1 MRPILAASL
10 AALAVAAAGA
20 AGAQPPAPGQREF
33 SLTLYEQPDYRG
45 ASVTFYG
52 DNANIGSTG
61 FADRARSAQV
71 RGTWRLCEGGGY
83 RNRCEVLSAN
93 VRDLDAYGLSG
104 RVGSAQ
110 LLGAADRAY
119 ADDRRAP
126 YGQPYPPAPYRDDD
140 RGAARPPA
148 GYYPDQPY
156 PEDDRGAPAYPPALD
171 APRGSYGAPSSPL
184 PPPPDRGAD
193 RYRAEEPDGIE
204 GATSVF
210 FPRPTLRGWPVSAW
224 RRGAADAFCRAQ
236 GLGPAIYFD
245 QGGRARE
252 ALEPD
257 GRRVGDGP
265 VLRDVL
271 CRR

>member
-1 MRPILAASL
+1 MRPTLAAPL
-10 AALAVAAAGA
+10 AAAALAVAGA
-20 AGAQPPAPGQREF
+20 ASAQAPAPGQRDF
-33 SLTLYEQPDYRG
+33 SLTLYAQPDYRG

-61 FADRARSAQV
+61 FASRARSAQV

-93 VRDLDAYGLSG
+93 VGDLAAYGLDG

-110 LLGAADRAY
+110 FLGPADRGD
-119 ADDRRAP
+119 ADDRRDPYAAAP
-126 YGQPYPPAPYRDDD
+126 GRYGQSY
-140 RGAARPPA
+140 PPA
-148 GYYPDQPY
+148 GYYPDQRY
-156 PEDDRGAPAYPPALD
+156 PEGDQGEPAYPPPLD
-171 APRGSYGAPSSPL
+171 APRGSYGAPASPL

-193 RYRAEEPDGIE
+193 RRADRDEAEPVE
-204 GATSVF
+204 GWTVVF
-210 FPRPTLRGWPVSAW
+210 FPRPTLRGWPVAAW

-236 GLGPAIYFD
+236 GLGPAVYFD
-245 QGGRARE
+245 QGGRAPD

-265 VLRDVL
+265 VLRDVV